1 MRKLLIGAV
10 VAVCAG
16 GLGLWV
22 SNNNA
27 RALSASVDEQAQ
39 SIVAG
44 AMHQVEAVVS
54 GRDIQVTGLV
64 DSEAERDALLGALGE
79 IESLGNIE
87 QSLEILPIAKPFTLA
102 ATLKNGQTL
111 LQGNV
116 PTEEMRAILAQ
127 SGAAGADGLTLA
139 SGAPDRWESAIGAG
153 LAALSNMEEGSVS
166 LNGTEMRL
174 TGLVALPDDRDA
186 LISALALPQGFT
198 LQNVI
203 ETKDDGRPVA
213 YEINFDAANGILVS
227 GKLPKGLEQARI
239 GELLGVSN
247 VSGEA
252 ETGLIGNADEIV
264 TVLGALKPWLAKLE
278 SARLSSE
285 ENALRLSG
293 VTKPAENAETSQTE
307 MSSDV
312 GGLVQVSL
320 KSSFTIV
327 DFQPSLQSCTTQTD
341 QLSSALK
348 ISFQSGS
355 PNLAPESEKAV
366 TALATIMGRCI
377 REAGLTA
384 ELGGHTDNRGSGNYE
399 LSAARAQVVRAEL
412 IARGIRGDALSAVG
426 FGPSNPI
433 ADNAS
438 EEGRAANRR
447 MTVLWSQN

>member
-87 QSLEILPIAKPFTLA
+87 QSLEILPTAKPFTLA

-278 SARLSSE
+278 SATLSSE
-285 ENALRLSG
+285 EEALRLSG
-293 VTKPAENAETSQTE
+293 VTKTAENAETSQTE
-307 MSSDV
+307 MSSDL